1 MHGSVNQTPDRPAGP
16 TGEACR
22 ACGLELERRAFLRT
36 LVLIAAGALAA
47 LGATP
52 AEAAA
57 LSLGRIRGRGD
68 GSGGPLVYRLPG
80 TEGVEVDREN
90 EVIIARHRAT
100 VSAFALSCPHQRSML
115 KWLAVDGRF
124 QCTKHKSK
132 YGPDGT
138 YQSGRATRNMDRHP
152 IALRDGAL
160 LVDRSVLLK
169 SDEDPA
175 AWTAAVIRL

>member
-1 MHGSVNQTPDRPAGP
+1 MNQTPNGPAAP
-16 TGEACR
+16 TGGACKV
-22 ACGLELERRAFLRT
+22 CGLELERRAFLRT
-36 LVLIAAGALAA
+36 LVLIAGGALAA

-52 AEAAA
+52 SEAAA
-57 LSLGRIRGRGD
+57 VSLGRIRGRDD
-68 GSGGPLVYRLPG
+68 GGGPLVYRLPG

-90 EVIIARHRAT
+90 EVIIARHRST

-115 KWLAVDGRF
+115 KWLAADGRF

-132 YGPDGT
+132 YGPDGA

-152 IALRDGAL
+152 VTLREGAL
-160 LVDRSVLLK
+160 LVDRNVLLQ

-175 AWTAAVIRL
+175 AWAAAIVRL